1 MKHRNSMEGKYEWL
15 KDMMD
20 TDRIITSLFKF
31 GGRRG
36 KEKRKK
42 NKHLLANSH

>member
-20 TDRIITSLFKF
+20 TERIITSLFKF
-31 GGRRG
+31 GGG
-36 KEKRKK
+36 EEKRKK
-42 NKHLLANSH
+42 NKHLLTNSH